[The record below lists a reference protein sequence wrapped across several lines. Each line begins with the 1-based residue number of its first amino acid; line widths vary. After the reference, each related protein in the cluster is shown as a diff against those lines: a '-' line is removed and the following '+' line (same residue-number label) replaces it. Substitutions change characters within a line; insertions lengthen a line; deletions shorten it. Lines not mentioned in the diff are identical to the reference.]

1 VREDLNDLMFKGR
14 RQKFNRVLEDL
25 IAANKK
31 GQPVLIGTASVE
43 SSEVFSRMLKR
54 ANIRHT
60 VLNAKFHEREAE
72 IVAEAGQ
79 KGAVTIATNMAGR
92 GTDIKLGE
100 EVKELG
106 GLLVLGTERHESRR
120 IDRQLRGRCARQ
132 GDTGGSRFYVSLE
145 DDLMRLFANQGALA
159 KMLEKSFGDD
169 DMLEHGTLDWSI
181 QNAQKKVEQ
190 QNYSIRKRLL
200 QYDDVLNR
208 QREIVYSIRNDVLI
222 EDEPSKIIFELVEEE
237 IDSRLASVPAEEFGV
252 EKIELMPQF
261 ESLIASW
268 VNVTFPL
275 SAKLEE
281 FVGKSFEDSREH
293 LFSKIKSA
301 YDAKRKLEDPEQIF
315 SLERYV
321 VVNAVDVHW
330 QDHLTEME
338 ELRRSVGLRGYG
350 QKDPLSEYKNEAF
363 RAFEEMMVSMRS
375 EVCTG
380 LFRSSTNLAAFENM
394 LSSLSGVAKTTGPE
408 TGNVGFDRFGGGS
421 SSGVASPEESE
432 APQIATPVVRET
444 PKVGRNDPCP
454 CGSGKKYK
462 KCCGAGVAA

>member
-1 VREDLNDLMFKGR
+1 
-14 RQKFNRVLEDL
+14 
-25 IAANKK
+25 
-31 GQPVLIGTASVE
+31 
-43 SSEVFSRMLKR
+43 
-54 ANIRHT
+54 
-60 VLNAKFHEREAE
+60 
-72 IVAEAGQ
+72 
-79 KGAVTIATNMAGR
+79 
-92 GTDIKLGE
+92 
-100 EVKELG
+100 
-106 GLLVLGTERHESRR
+106 
-120 IDRQLRGRCARQ
+120 
-132 GDTGGSRFYVSLE
+132 
-145 DDLMRLFANQGALA
+145 MRLFANQGALA

-208 QREIVYSIRNDVLI
+208 QREIVYSIRNDVLL
-222 EDEPSKIIFELVEEE
+222 EEEPSKIIFELVEVE
-237 IDSRLASVPAEEFGV
+237 IDSRLANVPEEEFGV
-252 EKIELMPQF
+252 EKAEQMPEF
-261 ESLIASW
+261 EALVGSW
-268 VNVTFPL
+268 INVTFPL
-275 SAKLEE
+275 SAKVEE
-281 FVGKSFEDSREH
+281 FVGKSFEESRDH
-293 LFSKIKSA
+293 LLTKIKSA
-301 YDAKRKLEDPEQIF
+301 YAAKRK
-315 SLERYV
+315 V

-363 RAFEEMMVSMRS
+363 RAFEEMMVGMRS

-408 TGNVGFDRFGGGS
+408 SGNAGFERFGGTQGGS
-421 SSGVASPEESE
+421 SSGQNESS
-432 APQIATPVVRET
+432 APQIATPVVRDA

-462 KCCGAGVAA
+462 KCCGAGIAA